1 MGTFLLFILII
12 FLVIL
17 ALGASFLRGVLQ
29 LFTKRPTTGNYRTES
44 QEYQNRNHQSSY
56 NSSDEHQ
63 KVFSKDEGE
72 YVDYE
77 EIKKD

>member
-17 ALGASFLRGVLQ
+17 VLGASFLRGVIQ
-29 LFTKRPTTGNYRTES
+29 LFTKQPRTDNYRTGS
-44 QEYQNRNHQSSY
+44 RAYQGGNRQSSY
-56 NSSDEHQ
+56 SNPEEHQ

-72 YVDYE
+72 YIDYE